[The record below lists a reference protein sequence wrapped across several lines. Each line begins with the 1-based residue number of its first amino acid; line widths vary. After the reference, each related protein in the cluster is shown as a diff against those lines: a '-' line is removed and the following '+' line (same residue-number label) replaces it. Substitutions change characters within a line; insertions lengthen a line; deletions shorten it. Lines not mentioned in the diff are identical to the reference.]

1 MKTQEKKEQAARL
14 EGKTDVMIGNMM
26 RLVDVGRVKMRSYW
40 VMVPTQSHIVQLV
53 SKCASIW
60 G

>member
-1 MKTQEKKEQAARL
+1 MKTQENKEQAARL
-14 EGKTDVMIGNMM
+14 EGKTDVMIGNLM
-26 RLVDVGRVKMRSYW
+26 RLVDVGRVKMGSYW
-40 VMVPTQSHIVQLV
+40 VMVPTQSHIEQLV